1 MDSEV
6 SPSFERCKLCLNRH
20 LRGSG
25 LNMEEITKLLRQ
37 QLSLLKQIRLL
48 LVILTGSVVLP
59 VIISVTIAVLTGY
72 NIWSL
77 F

>member
-1 MDSEV
+1 
-6 SPSFERCKLCLNRH
+6 
-20 LRGSG
+20 
-25 LNMEEITKLLRQ
+25 MEEITKLLRQ

>member
-1 MDSEV
+1 
-6 SPSFERCKLCLNRH
+6 
-20 LRGSG
+20 
-25 LNMEEITKLLRQ
+25 MEEITKLLRQ

-72 NIWSL
+72 SIWSL

>member
-1 MDSEV
+1 
-6 SPSFERCKLCLNRH
+6 
-20 LRGSG
+20 
-25 LNMEEITKLLRQ
+25 MEELTKLLRQ

-59 VIISVTIAVLTGY
+59 VIISVTIAVLAGY